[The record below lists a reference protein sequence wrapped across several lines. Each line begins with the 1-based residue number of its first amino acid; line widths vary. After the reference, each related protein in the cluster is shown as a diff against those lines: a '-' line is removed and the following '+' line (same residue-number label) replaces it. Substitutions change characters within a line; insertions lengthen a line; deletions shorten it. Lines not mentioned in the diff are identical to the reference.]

1 MGKPLNCQCYWCHK
15 RETVETD
22 DFTQEAYS
30 RGLQSEGWGGS
41 FSNFIYE
48 WGLSGD
54 EETVI

>member
-1 MGKPLNCQCYWCHK
+1 MISRRKH
-15 RETVETD
+15 
-22 DFTQEAYS
+22 